1 MTMNCER
8 FRSMLD
14 RYIDS
19 ELSEEERSAMEEHT
33 LSCDDC
39 AELLNQALT
48 TATMCAELNEG
59 LTVPLECQAGWR
71 RAVREEFN
79 WGVEEQKLFALYED
93 ILKD

>member
-59 LTVPLECQAGWR
+59 LTVPLECQAGWPR
-71 RAVREEFN
+71 RPKRRPNGWSGGAR
-79 WGVEEQKLFALYED
+79 
-93 ILKD
+93 

>member
-48 TATMCAELNEG
+48 TATMCA
-59 LTVPLECQAGWR
+59 
-71 RAVREEFN
+71 
-79 WGVEEQKLFALYED
+79 
-93 ILKD
+93 

>member
-1 MTMNCER
+1 
-8 FRSMLD
+8 
-14 RYIDS
+14 
-19 ELSEEERSAMEEHT
+19 MEEHT

-71 RAVREEFN
+71 RAVR
-79 WGVEEQKLFALYED
+79 
-93 ILKD
+93 